1 MINIK
6 DKKLKELEIEARNEL
21 NNLTSVMEE
30 YDRKIDEMKN
40 RESKLIEE
48 LNNYKENPNKVR
60 KNYLNSNNSLA
71 PKNNPNTERDILT
84 KLFPINPNYL

>member
-6 DKKLKELEIEARNEL
+6 DKKLKELEIEARNVL

-48 LNNYKENPNKVR
+48 LNNYKENPNKNR
-60 KNYLNSNNSLA
+60 KNDLN
-71 PKNNPNTERDILT
+71 T
-84 KLFPINPNYL
+84 Y